1 MCEKTGARAVWL
13 SGAGPTIMV
22 LSSGGAGTKEL
33 FAVLNRELESR
44 PEGAWRQLAL
54 RADDTGLKV
63 EVS

>member
-1 MCEKTGARAVWL
+1 
-13 SGAGPTIMV
+13 MV